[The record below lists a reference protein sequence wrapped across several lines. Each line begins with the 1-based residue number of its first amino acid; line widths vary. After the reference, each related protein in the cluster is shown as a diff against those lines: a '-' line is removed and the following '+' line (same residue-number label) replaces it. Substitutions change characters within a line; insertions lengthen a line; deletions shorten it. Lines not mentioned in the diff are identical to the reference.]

1 MKDIL
6 TIIKKE
12 LIRVFKDPKL
22 VLTMFILPGLMIFGL
37 YALMGSAMDS
47 LMEGSDNE
55 KLTIYYVNE
64 RPAHVINI
72 GGVSV
77 TFSDMIQDER
87 YGLNEVN
94 WEKIDSNELEDYKKK
109 IYDGDVPFVVEF
121 DPLFDSK
128 IENEEKPNV
137 TLFYNPS
144 KTDSENI
151 YNKFSNLLNDY
162 NSYLLTEKNIDV
174 NMFSTNVSP
183 QFEEKKLAGRMM
195 AMFLPFLI
203 VSFLFSGAVSI
214 APESIAGEKERST
227 MVTLLVTPVNR
238 THIALGKIISLSI
251 VATLSAL
258 SSFIGVMASMPLLLK
273 SATDAGLNLN
283 IYGFK
288 EYIAVFFILLSVVVV
303 LVGALSICSA
313 FAKNVKEASML
324 MTPLM
329 IISMG
334 VSMLTMFTEVPPT
347 TWYLYLIPVYNS
359 VLMLQQVFSFT
370 INYSL
375 LFITLISDIVYA
387 VIFTFILTRMFNSEK
402 IMFAK

>member
-12 LIRVFKDPKL
+12 LVRVFKDPKL

-37 YALMGSAMDS
+37 YSLMGSAMDT
-47 LMEGSDNE
+47 LLAGSEENE
-55 KLTIYYVNE
+55 LTIYYVNE
-64 RPAHVINI
+64 RPSHEISI
-72 GGVSV
+72 GGVKI
-77 TFSDMIQDER
+77 TFSDLVEDEK

-94 WEKIDSNELEDYKKK
+94 WEKINADELEDYKKK
-109 IYDGDVPFVVEF
+109 IYDGEVPFVVEF
-121 DPLFDSK
+121 DPLFDTK
-128 IENEEKPNV
+128 IANEQKPNV
-137 TLFYNPS
+137 TLYYNPS

-151 YNKFSNLLNDY
+151 YSKFSSLLNDY

-183 QFEEKKLAGRMM
+183 QYEEKKLAGKMM

-203 VSFLFSGAVSI
+203 VSFLFSGAASI

-283 IYGFK
+283 IYGFG
-288 EYIAVFFILLSVVVV
+288 EYIAVLFILLSVVVV

-334 VSMLTMFTEVPPT
+334 VSMLTMFTEVAPT
-347 TWYLYLIPVYNS
+347 SWFLYLIPVYNS

-375 LFITLISDIVYA
+375 LAITLCSDIVYA
-387 VIFTFILTRMFNSEK
+387 IIFTFILTRMFNSEK

>member
-1 MKDIL
+1 MKDMI

-12 LIRVFKDPKL
+12 LYRVFKDPKL

-37 YALMGSAMDS
+37 YALMGNAMDS
-47 LMEGSDNE
+47 LMTGSEE
-55 KLTIYYVNE
+55 KELTIYYVNE
-64 RPAHVINI
+64 KPAHEITI
-72 GGVSV
+72 GGVKI
-77 TFSDMIQDER
+77 TFEGLIQEEK
-87 YGLNEVN
+87 YGLSEVN
-94 WEKIDSNELEDYKKK
+94 WKNINSDEIDDYKKK

-121 DPLFDSK
+121 DPKFDEK
-128 IENEEKPNV
+128 VANEKKPNI
-137 TLFYNPS
+137 TLYYNPS
-144 KTDSENI
+144 KTDSENL
-151 YNKFSNLLNDY
+151 YNKFSSLLNDF

-183 QFEEKKLAGRMM
+183 QFEEKKLAGKMM

-214 APESIAGEKERST
+214 APESIAGEKERNT

-273 SATDAGLNLN
+273 SATDAGLNLD
-283 IYGFK
+283 IYGFG
-288 EYIAVFFILLSVVVV
+288 EYAAVLLILLSVVIV

-334 VSMLTMFTEVPPT
+334 VSMLSMFTEVAPT
-347 TWYLYLIPVYNS
+347 TWYLYLIPIYNS

-370 INYSL
+370 FNYSL
-375 LFITLISDIVYA
+375 LAITLCSDIVYA
-387 VIFTFILTRMFNSEK
+387 IIFTFILTRMFNSEK
-402 IMFAK
+402 IMFSK